1 MTNESRFWDRLS
13 DRYYRQPIADE
24 EAYRVKLDVTRA
36 LMTPEMELLEF
47 GCGTGGTAI
56 RHAPHVR
63 HIRAIDFSEAMLE
76 KARDQA
82 RRAGVENVTFER
94 ADIVTLTVPD
104 AHYDMVLGLSI
115 LHLLKDPDA
124 VIAKVFGMLKPGG
137 YFVTSTACLGDT
149 MGMFKFIAPVGRALG
164 LLPILNVMT
173 ADGLVAKFR
182 SAGFDIAHR
191 WQPGKDKA
199 LFLIGRKPV

>member
-94 ADIVTLTVPD
+94 ADIVTLAVPD